1 MIGLYFSG
9 DGGHERP
16 HILGLSL
23 DEGREHH
30 RAQAQLFRCAL
41 CGRSAVRQGVDL
53 IVCILGKGLGC
64 LAGRATGGEIPGYGR
79 RQAAVEIVLFDAGQ
93 SVLKGGLVRAHGRA
107 VVVLPRYGNVPGG
120 RIGHGIADVE
130 ADEFRSPVRNP
141 LGHPAS
147 VHAGDVAAHR
157 VDLQD
162 SSAGFQQNIR
172 GLLLIL

>member
-1 MIGLYFSG
+1 MASAKAAWDNFMNGSG
-9 DGGHERP
+9 DADQLADAFATAADNIVKNLAEIIPRFAETLPALGGA
-16 HILGLSL
+16 II
-23 DEGREHH
+23 
-30 RAQAQLFRCAL
+30 AQ
-41 CGRSAVRQGVDL
+41 
-53 IVCILGKGLGC
+53 
-64 LAGRATGGEIPGYGR
+64 IPGLV
-79 RQAAVEIVLFDAGQ
+79 AAIVPAVLSAGQ